1 MDPTVEL
8 GKTIKDR
15 LEKLREEDPCIEE
28 VSDYVEV
35 NDSMLGRF
43 NLLLKLDKGLSSVM
57 GRPVMSNCGS
67 ITEHVS
73 EYLDHHLNPL
83 VSFVK
88 NRHSTLMTK
97 QTGTA

>member
-15 LEKLREEDPCIEE
+15 LEKLREE
-28 VSDYVEV
+28 EV

-43 NLLLKLDKGLSSVM
+43 NLLLKLDKGLSSVK